1 MSLGLKNWGLSSSS
15 SLTSCFYVLLG
26 GDCPGLLGVTGREG
40 DVPGGFCP
48 LTSMGYGC
56 SLAPVTSMGYG
67 CRSLAPERDSPDCH
81 ACEPCTS
88 QWVSSGSTLASL
100 AHCISWE
107 GLVSPSL
114 SMESLLRWAQLA
126 GQLSRDLKDGYLLE
140 GGL

>member
-1 MSLGLKNWGLSSSS
+1 MSHLDPSCSSLGLRIGGLQDPLPQQSHPQVS
-15 SLTSCFYVLLG
+15 YVLLG
-26 GDCPGLLGVTGREG
+26 GDCPGLLGGDMSGG

-56 SLAPVTSMGYG
+56 SLALGK
-67 CRSLAPERDSPDCH
+67 DSPDWPRQSPAPH
-81 ACEPCTS
+81 
-88 QWVSSGSTLASL
+88 SGSARGRIGLSL
-100 AHCISWE
+100 PHCISWE

-126 GQLSRDLKDGYLLE
+126 GQLSRDLKDGHLLE